1 MQKVIFVYVGRVKT
15 DWIAEGIK
23 HFVFRLQR
31 QIDLTMMELVP
42 SKNLDSDKQRDE
54 ESRVILNKLDK
65 IDGDVWLLDEKGQGM
80 TSVEF
85 SAALSREKDKGRTIV
100 FVLGG
105 AYGVSDEVR
114 ARSQKIL
121 QLSQM
126 TFPHEFCTLVFL
138 EQLYRAAEIQKG
150 SGYHH

>member
-1 MQKVIFVYVGRVKT
+1 MQKVVFVFVGRVKT

-23 HFVFRLQR
+23 HFLFRLDR
-31 QIDLTMMELVP
+31 QMDLTMAELVP
-42 SKNLDSDKQRDE
+42 SKNVDPMKQREE
-54 ESRVILNKLDK
+54 ESRVILKKLDS
-65 IDGDVWLLDEKGQGM
+65 IDGDVWLLDEKGEGM

-85 SAALSREKDKGRTIV
+85 SSALSKEKDKGRTII

-114 ARSQKIL
+114 ARSKKIL